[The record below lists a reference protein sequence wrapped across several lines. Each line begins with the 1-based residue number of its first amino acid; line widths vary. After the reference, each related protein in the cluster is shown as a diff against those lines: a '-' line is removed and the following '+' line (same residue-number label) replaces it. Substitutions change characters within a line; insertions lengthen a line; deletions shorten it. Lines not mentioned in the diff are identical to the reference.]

1 MEKEKGY
8 NLSIKINNL
17 EVSYNDVGEGT
28 IPIIFIHGFPFDKT
42 MWQRQ
47 MYFLKSSNRVIAYD
61 LKGFGESKEQIASLT
76 IEMFTEDLIAFMN
89 ALHIDKAILCGL
101 SMGGYIVLNAVKK
114 YPERFEALIL
124 SDTQCIADT
133 AEAKEKRYKAID
145 EINENGVHAFNEK
158 FIKSIFHTDSLI
170 KKKEVIETLR
180 INMQSNT
187 RRSMTR
193 VLAALAERTETC
205 SEIHNIQIPTLII
218 CGREDAVTPLSQSES
233 MHEAIKGSMLR
244 VIDNAGHVSNLE
256 QPHTFN
262 KHLQEFL
269 SPFSIST
276 SN

>member
-170 KKKEVIETLR
+170 TKKEVIETLR

-269 SPFSIST
+269 SRFSIST